1 MISNSYDI
9 IDSRD
14 IVDRFGELTDLIE
27 AGCDDDEASDELGVL
42 IGLIEAIDNYSDDN
56 ATDGVQ
62 LIRDSCFEQYAREL
76 AEEIGAIDSDA
87 KWPVRCIDWKQ
98 AAEELQTDY
107 TAIDFDGVTYWI
119 R

>member
-42 IGLIEAIDNYSDDN
+42 IGLDVYKRQPCWYMCLPWSP
-56 ATDGVQ
+56 GHS
-62 LIRDSCFEQYAREL
+62 SCCAGDQDR
-76 AEEIGAIDSDA
+76 
-87 KWPVRCIDWKQ
+87 
-98 AAEELQTDY
+98 
-107 TAIDFDGVTYWI
+107 
-119 R
+119 

>member
-14 IVDRFGELTDLIE
+14 IVDRLGELTDLIE

-62 LIRDSCFEQYAREL
+62 LIRDSYFEQYAREL

-87 KWPVRCIDWKQ
+87 KWPARCIDWEQ